1 MSHGLSIL
9 AFVLPIFCVTD
20 SVSAQIVRVW
30 DLAEKSQSGQ
40 MTFYNPDD
48 NDAQYGTP
56 ISSADLNGDGSYCQ
70 MWCMAV
76 RSSSDLIVSCLLNT
90 IFEIDSSYDLFQV
103 IEAT

>member
-1 MSHGLSIL
+1 MQAHDGSWSSGNPKHL
-9 AFVLPIFCVTD
+9 AMV
-20 SVSAQIVRVW
+20 
-30 DLAEKSQSGQ
+30 
-40 MTFYNPDD
+40 NP
-48 NDAQYGTP
+48 
-56 ISSADLNGDGSYCQ
+56 LMSYCQ

>member
-1 MSHGLSIL
+1 MRKSRFAETH
-9 AFVLPIFCVTD
+9 
-20 SVSAQIVRVW
+20 QIHL
-30 DLAEKSQSGQ
+30 DFIKPG
-40 MTFYNPDD
+40 MPT
-48 NDAQYGTP
+48 
-56 ISSADLNGDGSYCQ
+56 SYCQ